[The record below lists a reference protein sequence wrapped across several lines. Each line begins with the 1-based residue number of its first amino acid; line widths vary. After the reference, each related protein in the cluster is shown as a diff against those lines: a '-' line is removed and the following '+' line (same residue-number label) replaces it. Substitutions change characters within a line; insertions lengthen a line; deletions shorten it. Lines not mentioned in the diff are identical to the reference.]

1 MSIKED
7 LKAVKEEL
15 NTEEQFLEGLIRA
28 ERFYKKYKKPII
40 TVAVIAVIAF
50 VSFSI
55 KTYIDESNLKAANE
69 AYLKLIKNP
78 NDTDAAKILKD
89 KNINLYYAYR
99 LQVASK
105 KNDTDIFKE
114 VKDNAKDK
122 YLSDLASYQLASLSK
137 KSDKLNGYIDNSKAG
152 LLKNFALLEDAY
164 LLLKEK
170 KKVQAKI
177 KLSSIEV
184 DSPLKNIAKNLEHYI
199 K

>member
-40 TVAVIAVIAF
+40 TVVVIAVIAF
-50 VSFSI
+50 VGFSV

-137 KSDKLNGYIDNSKAG
+137 KSDKLNDYIDNSKAG

-170 KKVQAKI
+170 KKDQAKI

>member
-1 MSIKED
+1 LSIKED

-40 TVAVIAVIAF
+40 AVVVIAVIAF
-50 VSFSI
+50 IGFSV
-55 KTYIDESNLKAANE
+55 KTYIHESNLKAANE

-78 NDTDAAKILKD
+78 NDADAAKTLKD

-105 KNDTDIFKE
+105 KNDIKIFKDI
-114 VKDNAKDK
+114 KNSAKDK
-122 YLSDLASYQLASLSK
+122 YLVDLASYQIASLSK
-137 KSDKLNGYIDNSKAG
+137 KSDKLNDYIDNSKAG

-164 LLLKEK
+164 LLLKQK
-170 KKVQAKI
+170 KKDQAKI

-184 DSPLKNIAKNLEHYI
+184 DSPLENIAKNLEHYI

>member
-40 TVAVIAVIAF
+40 AIAIVAVIAF
-50 VSFSI
+50 VGFSV
-55 KTYIDESNLKAANE
+55 KTYIDENNLKVANE
-69 AYLKLIKNP
+69 AYLKLIKDP
-78 NDTDAAKILKD
+78 NDSNSAKILKD

-99 LQVASK
+99 LQIASK
-105 KNDTDIFKE
+105 KNDVNILKD
-114 VKDNAKDK
+114 VRDNAKDK
-122 YLSDLASYQLASLSK
+122 YLSDLAAYQLASLTK
-137 KSDKLNGYIDNSKAG
+137 KSDKLNDYINNSKAG

-170 KKVQAKI
+170 KKDQAKI

-184 DSPLKNIAKNLEHYI
+184 DSPLENIAKNLEYYI

>member
-40 TVAVIAVIAF
+40 TVVVIAVIAF
-50 VSFSI
+50 VGFSV

-105 KNDTDIFKE
+105 KNDTKIFKD

-137 KSDKLNGYIDNSKAG
+137 KSDNLNDYIDNSKAG

-170 KKVQAKI
+170 KKEQAKI

>member
-40 TVAVIAVIAF
+40 ALVSIAVIIF
-50 VSFSI
+50 IGFSI
-55 KTYIDESNLKAANE
+55 KTYIDEANLKAANE

-78 NDTDAAKILKD
+78 NDTQAAEILKS
-89 KNINLYYAYR
+89 KNINLYYAFK

-105 KNDTDIFKE
+105 NNDKNILKE
-114 VKDNAKDK
+114 VKTNAKDK
-122 YLSDLASYQLASLSK
+122 YISDLADYQLASLSK
-137 KSDKLNGYIDNSKAG
+137 KSDKLDRYIDDSKAG
-152 LLKNFALLEDAY
+152 LVKNFALLEDAY
-164 LLLKEK
+164 LLLKENK
-170 KKVQAKI
+170 KDQAKI

-184 DSPLKNIAKNLEHYI
+184 DSPLKDVAKNLEHYI

>member
-137 KSDKLNGYIDNSKAG
+137 KSDKLNDYIDNSKAG

-170 KKVQAKI
+170 KKEQAKI

>member
-28 ERFYKKYKKPII
+28 ERFYKKYKKSII
-40 TVAVIAVIAF
+40 TVVVIAVIAF
-50 VSFSI
+50 VGFSV

-105 KNDTDIFKE
+105 KNDIDIFKD
-114 VKDNAKDK
+114 VKNSAKDK
-122 YLSDLASYQLASLSK
+122 YLIDLASYQLASLSK
-137 KSDKLNGYIDNSKAG
+137 KSDKLNDYIDNSKAG

-170 KKVQAKI
+170 KKDQAKI